1 MHYKSLSIFQNANV
15 PVNFTFVF
23 VAVGISRERLVVR
36 RHFSSLVSPFQ
47 SRVTCWKI
55 PNGAV
60 TMCQITSVDDLI
72 VLSSPD
78 HEKKRYTSSKNHTE
92 AATDHD
98 I

>member
-15 PVNFTFVF
+15 LVNFTFVF

-47 SRVTCWKI
+47 SRVACWKI

-60 TMCQITSVDDLI
+60 TMCQITSVEDLI

>member
-1 MHYKSLSIFQNANV
+1 MHYKSLSIFQNASV

-23 VAVGISRERLVVR
+23 VFFCLLSFGISRERLVVR

-47 SRVTCWKI
+47 SSVACWKI

-60 TMCQITSVDDLI
+60 TMYQITSVEDLI

-78 HEKKRYTSSKNHTE
+78 HE
-92 AATDHD
+92 
-98 I
+98 